1 MPRYKVTAP
10 DGSQH
15 YVNAPEGAT
24 QDQALDYF
32 KQNWKPAEPSVESL
46 RAAFLKAHDSGHTE
60 NAAFLAKQIRAR
72 EAKVQPDVF
81 QKLAG
86 SNDDGNAQGREDFM
100 RAAWHHA
107 SSLPLGAAQ
116 LVANVLP
123 GSSGDRMNEYM
134 RGRENEYRSKIG
146 DSAAGDLG
154 AVMGELPS
162 LLAGGAMARPVVAG
176 AAKAAG
182 YMPKA
187 GGAIQ
192 KAVNATGEGA
202 AIGAMMPKT
211 GADEDFWGSTGEQA
225 LIGGALQPAIAG
237 GAKLLGKA
245 VASYGNRN
253 APRSWDNLQRPMTK
267 AEELAKAM
275 PGLQVP
281 AWKDSEGVLRNFA
294 EGAKAMPQ
302 TKAAMNQMERQAFE
316 QYNQQMVAR
325 GLPPTP
331 VMDEAGNVLRWEAA
345 KPSGAVG
352 QGYID
357 EAANQFNQA
366 YGALHKGR
374 TIPLGDEY
382 MNGFNGMVNELQSYK
397 PDLAPTVVGRLN
409 MIQQPLTKGMQLKTQ
424 TQPARQLDTLTNTW
438 TEPAVNQSGGH
449 VGVSSQSMQE
459 AISAAHGEAAAM
471 ARDGQHQAADYMRQ
485 YARQL
490 ENARMAGLPPEVAS
504 QAEPINN
511 AFRNFAQY
519 RQGMNTPAAQKQ
531 GYLTPDQHLR
541 AIMQNGRKYGGVNQS
556 ASGNLPNQ
564 REATLASQVLGSRLP
579 DIGPG
584 TAEKAFTFASMLNPK
599 LMAADFLASR
609 VAKGAVMKAPMP
621 GRNNRL
627 AALPKLLRGAPG
639 VAAIEGNSE

>member
-1 MPRYKVTAP
+1 MPRFKVTAP

-15 YVNAPEGAT
+15 YVNAPEGASM
-24 QDQALDYF
+24 DQALDYF
-32 KQNWKPAEPSVESL
+32 KQNWKPQQQA
-46 RAAFLKAHDSGHTE
+46 
-60 NAAFLAKQIRAR
+60 
-72 EAKVQPDVF
+72 PDVF

-107 SSLPLGAAQ
+107 SGLPLGAAQ
-116 LVANVLP
+116 LVANALP
-123 GSSGDRMNEYM
+123 GSTGERMNEYM
-134 RGRENEYRSKIG
+134 RGRESDYRSKIG

-182 YMPKA
+182 YIPKA

-211 GADEDFWGSTGEQA
+211 GADEDFWGSTAEQA
-225 LIGGALQPAIAG
+225 LIGGALQPAMAG

-275 PGLQVP
+275 PGLQIP

-302 TKAAMNQMERQAFE
+302 TKATMNQMERQAFE

-325 GLPPTP
+325 GLPPVP
-331 VMDEAGNVLRWEAA
+331 VMDEAGNVLRWESA

-357 EAANQFNQA
+357 EAARAFDDA
-366 YGALHKGR
+366 YKALHQGR
-374 TIPLGDEY
+374 TIPLGDDY
-382 MNGFNGMVNELQSYK
+382 MGGVSAMIKELQNYK
-397 PDLAPTVVGRLN
+397 PDVAPSVIGRLN
-409 MIQQPLTKGMQLKTQ
+409 MIHNPLTKGMQLNTH
-424 TQPARQLDTLTNTW
+424 TQPAQVIDHLTNTVR
-438 TEPAVNQSGGH
+438 PAKVTQQGGH
-449 VGVSSQSMQE
+449 VGVSSQSIQE
-459 AISAAHGEAAAM
+459 AISAAHGEAAAL
-471 ARDGQHQAADYMRQ
+471 AREGQHQAAEYLRQ

-490 ENARMAGLPPEVAS
+490 ESARMSGLPPEVAS
-504 QAEPINN
+504 QAEPINK

-519 RQGMNTPAAQKQ
+519 RQGMNSPAAQKQ

-564 REATLASQVLGSRLP
+564 QEATLASQVLGSRLP
-579 DIGPG
+579 DVGPG
-584 TAEKAFTFASMLNPK
+584 TAEKAFTFASILNPK
-599 LMAADFLASR
+599 LMAADYLTSR
-609 VAKGAVMKAPMP
+609 VARGSLMKPPLPARPNKM
-621 GRNNRL
+621 GG
-627 AALPKLLRGAPG
+627 LPKLLRGAPS
-639 VAAIEGNSE
+639 VAAIEGNQE

>member
-24 QDQALDYF
+24 SDQALDYF
-32 KQNWKPAEPSVESL
+32 RQNWKPSEPSVESL
-46 RAAFLKAHDSGHTE
+46 RSAFLKAHDSGHTE
-60 NAAFLAKQIRAR
+60 NAAFLARQIKAR
-72 EAKVQPDVF
+72 EAKAQPDVF

-86 SNDDGNAQGREDFM
+86 TNEDGGAQGREDFM

-116 LVANVLP
+116 LVANALP
-123 GSSGDRMNEYM
+123 GSAGERMNEYM
-134 RGRENEYRSKIG
+134 RGRENEYRNKIG

-182 YMPKA
+182 YIPKA
-187 GGAIQ
+187 GSAIQ
-192 KAVNATGEGA
+192 KAVSATGEGA

-211 GADEDFWGSTGEQA
+211 GADEDFWGSTAEQA
-225 LIGGALQPAIAG
+225 LIGGALQPAVAG

-253 APRSWDNLQRPMTK
+253 APRSWDNLQRPLTR

-275 PGLQVP
+275 PGVQIP

-302 TKAAMNQMERQAFE
+302 TKATMNQMERKAFE

-325 GLPPTP
+325 GLPPVP
-331 VMDEAGNVLRWEAA
+331 VTDEVGNVIRWEAA
-345 KPSGAVG
+345 KPSGSVG
-352 QGYID
+352 QAYVD
-357 EAANQFNQA
+357 EAANQFDQA
-366 YGALHKGR
+366 YNALHHGR

-382 MNGFNGMVNELQSYK
+382 LGGVEGMIKELQNYK
-397 PDLAPTVVGRLN
+397 PDLAPQVVGRLN
-409 MIQQPLTKGMQLKTQ
+409 MIHQPLTKGMQLNTQ
-424 TQPARQLDTLTNTW
+424 TQPAQVIDHLTNTVR
-438 TEPAVNQSGGH
+438 PAQVTQSGGH

-471 ARDGQHQAADYMRQ
+471 ARDGQHQAAEYMRQ

-490 ENARMAGLPPEVAS
+490 ESARMAGLPPEVAS
-504 QAEPINN
+504 QAEPVNQ

-579 DIGPG
+579 DVGPG
-584 TAEKAFTFASMLNPK
+584 TAEKAFTFASIMNPK
-599 LMAADFLASR
+599 LMAADFLTSR
-609 VAKGAVMKAPMP
+609 VAKGALMKAPLPMRQNRLGAMP
-621 GRNNRL
+621 G
-627 AALPKLLRGAPG
+627 LLRGAPG
-639 VAAIEGNSE
+639 VATIEGNKE